1 MSGINESNEIQAGC
15 KGDNKLFFKTKLITR
30 IHLEGGGC
38 CGEIHEVTKKQKPS
52 SKRNLE

>member
-1 MSGINESNEIQAGC
+1 VSGINESNEIQAGC